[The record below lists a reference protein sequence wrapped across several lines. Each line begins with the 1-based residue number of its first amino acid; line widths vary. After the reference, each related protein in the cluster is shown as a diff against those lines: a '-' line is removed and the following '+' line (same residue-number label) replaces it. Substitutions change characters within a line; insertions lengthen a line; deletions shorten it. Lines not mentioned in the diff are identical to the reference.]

1 MQKTVVWEE
10 GPSGELVIIQKLL
23 VPKESHMVSRARLGG
38 GTKAPLG
45 RGFSPTTAQD
55 P

>member
-10 GPSGELVIIQKLL
+10 GPSGELVIVQKLL

-38 GTKAPLG
+38 GTKVPSG
-45 RGFSPTTAQD
+45 RGLPLTVWD